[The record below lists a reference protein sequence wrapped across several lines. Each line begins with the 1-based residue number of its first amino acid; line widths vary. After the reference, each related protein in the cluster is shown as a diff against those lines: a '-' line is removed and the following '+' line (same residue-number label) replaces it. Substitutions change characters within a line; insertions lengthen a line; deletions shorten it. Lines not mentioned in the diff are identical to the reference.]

1 MKIILLSFFRQ
12 KTNKGQCMA
21 WHNGKFWPLY
31 VPEWYHPKVSQYF
44 FDPYSFCHIL
54 HWFIFYG
61 LWGWWVPSTFGWG
74 ETQTWWWT
82 WVCGAFLGLF
92 MEFCHE
98 MIENSEIGISRFR
111 NTSGT
116 SEFYKGDSLQNIIGD
131 IISAMFGWFLTAVL
145 HQAGYPWLVLLW
157 TVISELASVLYMR
170 DCGVLIIIQLLFNS
184 ESIKAWQTEKIVE
197 VNKNQGELR
206 KLKQNYKN

>member
-54 HWFIFYG
+54 HGFIFYG

-131 IISAMFGWFLTAVL
+131 IISYVWMVLDCSSSPGWLSLACATLDCHLRAGLRPLHERLWCSHHHSTAL
-145 HQAGYPWLVLLW
+145 QFR
-157 TVISELASVLYMR
+157 I
-170 DCGVLIIIQLLFNS
+170 
-184 ESIKAWQTEKIVE
+184 
-197 VNKNQGELR
+197 NQGLA
-206 KLKQNYKN
+206 N